1 MVDLPIDVVQSIM
14 DFNSQEAG
22 EVYKYYTIISNNEN
36 ICYKDTA
43 DSEQQIVLLTLKDE
57 HEATNGGIR
66 GEDQM
71 EAIDTV
77 KCNQNVK
84 IIKLDECKILL
95 TTDEDENFETIEPHL
110 ITTTDVEI
118 NENTDIKTDNS
129 YEIIELVDGMV
140 EDTEGMNVYYCNVES
155 PQEMKKEKKYICTY
169 EDCDKAYSN
178 PTHFNVHIRSHSRPF
193 KCPAED
199 CNKSFATNYSLKSHF
214 RTHTGEKPYNCPMCS
229 KQFKTTGDLQKHVR
243 IHTGERPFMCP
254 IAGCGKSFTTS
265 NIRKVHIRSHT
276 GERPYVCTEPHCKK
290 AFSSATNYKNH
301 LRIHS
306 GEKPYV
312 CSIEGCNKRFT
323 EYSSLYKHN
332 MAHQTQRPFE
342 CNFEGCMQKFK
353 QESALNLH
361 KRVKH
366 KVIVGRDGT
375 EIVVDLV

>member
-1 MVDLPIDVVQSIM
+1 
-14 DFNSQEAG
+14 
-22 EVYKYYTIISNNEN
+22 
-36 ICYKDTA
+36 
-43 DSEQQIVLLTLKDE
+43 
-57 HEATNGGIR
+57 
-66 GEDQM
+66 
-71 EAIDTV
+71 
-77 KCNQNVK
+77 
-84 IIKLDECKILL
+84 
-95 TTDEDENFETIEPHL
+95 
-110 ITTTDVEI
+110 
-118 NENTDIKTDNS
+118 
-129 YEIIELVDGMV
+129 
-140 EDTEGMNVYYCNVES
+140 
-155 PQEMKKEKKYICTY
+155 
-169 EDCDKAYSN
+169 
-178 PTHFNVHIRSHSRPF
+178 
-193 KCPAED
+193 
-199 CNKSFATNYSLKSHF
+199 
-214 RTHTGEKPYNCPMCS
+214 
-229 KQFKTTGDLQKHVR
+229 
-243 IHTGERPFMCP
+243 MCP

-312 CSIEGCNKRFT
+312 CSIEVSVVFIHELNLSQLFSQGCNKRFT